1 MTSVQNRMEVS
12 DRSCCQLASTC
23 SKCRFGCAAPWGFQ
37 TSRPH
42 LAKGFGAPSAGVAN
56 HYDLPSL
63 LAQFGH
69 DGLPQLKS
77 LSFRAA

>member
-1 MTSVQNRMEVS
+1 
-12 DRSCCQLASTC
+12 
-23 SKCRFGCAAPWGFQ
+23 
-37 TSRPH
+37 
-42 LAKGFGAPSAGVAN
+42 VAN